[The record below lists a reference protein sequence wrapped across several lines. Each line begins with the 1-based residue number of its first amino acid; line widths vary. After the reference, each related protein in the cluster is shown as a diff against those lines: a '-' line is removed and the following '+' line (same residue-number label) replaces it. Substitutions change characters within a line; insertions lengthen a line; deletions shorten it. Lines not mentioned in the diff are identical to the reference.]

1 MPTYAIE
8 SKFNSSIILYNEVIT
23 AEHDIFKT
31 RIVGDNQCPSAT
43 TELLEQEGFE
53 IRYTIDSDKWTFI
66 AGEGFDGETPIMNA
80 RLFKEMIE
88 TQDVL
93 LVRRVCVSELLF

>member
-1 MPTYAIE
+1 MAI
-8 SKFNSSIILYNEVIT
+8 
-23 AEHDIFKT
+23 
-31 RIVGDNQCPSAT
+31 
-43 TELLEQEGFE
+43 
-53 IRYTIDSDKWTFI
+53 I

-88 TQDVL
+88 TQDVP